1 MRIHSSN
8 FEVANATRAFQAI
21 GASGLTGS
29 NLNLAMSALGVGVG
43 QLGNGGSTDM
53 GGGGGGTSGGGGSG
67 GHAPGGGG
75 GMGRSGGT
83 GGLGGGSSLVGGAGP
98 HDSCQKNST
107 PPSSDPDDGLE
118 QPNPSPDKDSS
129 GLGNGD
135 QAPNTVPMPGDSQIS
150 PCLGGPTT
158 TKKPRGLPTCP
169 RDGKS
174 TI

>member
-1 MRIHSSN
+1 MRINSLT

-21 GASGLTGS
+21 GAPGLRGS
-29 NLNLAMSALGVGVG
+29 NLHLAMSALGIGVG

-67 GHAPGGGG
+67 GHASGDGG
-75 GMGRSGGT
+75 GMGGSGGT
-83 GGLGGGSSLVGGAGP
+83 GGSGGGAGTVGGGP
-98 HDSCQKNST
+98 HDHCQKNST
-107 PPSSDPDDGLE
+107 PPSPDPGDSLE
-118 QPNPSPDKDSS
+118 PPNPSPNNDSS
-129 GLGNGD
+129 GAGNGD
-135 QAPNTVPMPGDSQIS
+135 QAPNTVPMPGDAQLN

-169 RDGKS
+169 PDGKS